1 MNKRAARILILFLV
15 FAASVG
21 VFTHLMSHETT
32 ENATDLDAASLPVL
46 YMKTADMT
54 VNRMYGYRQE
64 MNGVTTR
71 ENLTPL
77 PMDRSLTLEIDA
89 KGQKI
94 KNVTYTVESTD
105 GGALIEN
112 SVLKSFDE
120 DGSYLKADFQL
131 ETAILMNQEYT
142 LKLEVGYGDGQSA
155 WYYTRI
161 VQRNGVEVGDYLAYT
176 QMFAQTCLD
185 KTQAEAL
192 VPQLEPDETGDNSSF
207 LNVNIH
213 SSLDQI
219 SWGSLAPTIVQQ
231 PVKQIKEAN
240 ETTTSI
246 TQEYMISA
254 QDENGQTEYYTV
266 SEFYR
271 MRESDGEI
279 ILLDFERS
287 AQQIF
292 DPELGV
298 LTKSGIN
305 LGVTGED
312 TEYVTNTA
320 GDIVAFVVNG
330 DLWCY
335 NRSANKTIRVF
346 SFREN
351 GSMDEREQHG
361 EHDVNIVRVDD
372 AGDVTFV
379 VYGYMNRG
387 NHEGEVG
394 AAVYYYRAERNVA
407 TEEIFVPADIS
418 YEMLKKQLDRLSYV
432 NKQREMYLYLNE
444 NLCKVDIETGTTTVV
459 RESIPEDCFVVS
471 ESQESIAWMDADNA
485 SSAMNITVMNLESG
499 ETQRFAADDGQKIRA
514 LGFINED
521 FVYGMANDSDILKDI
536 SGNEVFAMHT
546 VRIVSIDGNVKK
558 EYHQDG
564 YYVTGVSIS
573 DGLLELDRVVRQENG
588 YADAPED
595 HIMNGEQQSQELVT
609 GRLATVDDRREQQF
623 LLEFSTSGKTQSLLT
638 LTPKYIYST
647 LRTDLTMSY
656 DTGSADLYYVYGK
669 GKLIAILSSPAEAV
683 QLADEN
689 VGVVLNSSQS
699 YVWERGNRQQGM
711 RLDETT
717 MPSGFQS
724 ASLDEN
730 VLKESLGDDYELLNL
745 TGCTREEILYMI
757 SSGYGVVVKTGENES
772 LLLTGYDIFG
782 NSWLYNPATGET
794 TALSDDDSDALFAQY
809 GNVFISYIKKVKIE

>member
-46 YMKTADMT
+46 YMKTADTT
-54 VNRMYGYRQE
+54 VNRMYGYLQE

-77 PMDRSLTLEIDA
+77 PTDRSLTLEIDA

-142 LKLEVGYGDGQSA
+142 LKLEVAYGNGQSA

-231 PVKQIKEAN
+231 PVQQIKEAN

-312 TEYVTNTA
+312 TKYVTNTA

-351 GSMDEREQHG
+351 GSMDDREQHG

-558 EYHQDG
+558 
-564 YYVTGVSIS
+564 SIT
-573 DGLLELDRVVRQENG
+573 RT
-588 YADAPED
+588 A
-595 HIMNGEQQSQELVT
+595 IM
-609 GRLATVDDRREQQF
+609 
-623 LLEFSTSGKTQSLLT
+623 
-638 LTPKYIYST
+638 
-647 LRTDLTMSY
+647 
-656 DTGSADLYYVYGK
+656 
-669 GKLIAILSSPAEAV
+669 
-683 QLADEN
+683 
-689 VGVVLNSSQS
+689 
-699 YVWERGNRQQGM
+699 
-711 RLDETT
+711 
-717 MPSGFQS
+717 
-724 ASLDEN
+724 
-730 VLKESLGDDYELLNL
+730 
-745 TGCTREEILYMI
+745 
-757 SSGYGVVVKTGENES
+757 
-772 LLLTGYDIFG
+772 
-782 NSWLYNPATGET
+782 
-794 TALSDDDSDALFAQY
+794 
-809 GNVFISYIKKVKIE
+809 

>member
-46 YMKTADMT
+46 YMKTADTT
-54 VNRMYGYRQE
+54 VNRMYGYLQE

-77 PMDRSLTLEIDA
+77 PTDRSLTLEIDA

-142 LKLEVGYGDGQSA
+142 LKLEVAYGNGQSA

-231 PVKQIKEAN
+231 PVQQIKEAN

-312 TEYVTNTA
+312 TKYVTNTA

-351 GSMDEREQHG
+351 GSMDDREQHG

-499 ETQRFAADDGQKIRA
+499 ETQRFAADDGQKIR
-514 LGFINED
+514 
-521 FVYGMANDSDILKDI
+521 
-536 SGNEVFAMHT
+536 
-546 VRIVSIDGNVKK
+546 
-558 EYHQDG
+558 
-564 YYVTGVSIS
+564 
-573 DGLLELDRVVRQENG
+573 DRKSVV
-588 YADAPED
+588 
-595 HIMNGEQQSQELVT
+595 
-609 GRLATVDDRREQQF
+609 
-623 LLEFSTSGKTQSLLT
+623 
-638 LTPKYIYST
+638 
-647 LRTDLTMSY
+647 
-656 DTGSADLYYVYGK
+656 
-669 GKLIAILSSPAEAV
+669 
-683 QLADEN
+683 
-689 VGVVLNSSQS
+689 
-699 YVWERGNRQQGM
+699 
-711 RLDETT
+711 
-717 MPSGFQS
+717 
-724 ASLDEN
+724 
-730 VLKESLGDDYELLNL
+730 
-745 TGCTREEILYMI
+745 
-757 SSGYGVVVKTGENES
+757 
-772 LLLTGYDIFG
+772 
-782 NSWLYNPATGET
+782 
-794 TALSDDDSDALFAQY
+794 
-809 GNVFISYIKKVKIE
+809 

>member
-1 MNKRAARILILFLV
+1 
-15 FAASVG
+15 
-21 VFTHLMSHETT
+21 
-32 ENATDLDAASLPVL
+32 
-46 YMKTADMT
+46 
-54 VNRMYGYRQE
+54 
-64 MNGVTTR
+64 
-71 ENLTPL
+71 
-77 PMDRSLTLEIDA
+77 
-89 KGQKI
+89 
-94 KNVTYTVESTD
+94 
-105 GGALIEN
+105 
-112 SVLKSFDE
+112 
-120 DGSYLKADFQL
+120 
-131 ETAILMNQEYT
+131 
-142 LKLEVGYGDGQSA
+142 
-155 WYYTRI
+155 
-161 VQRNGVEVGDYLAYT
+161 
-176 QMFAQTCLD
+176 
-185 KTQAEAL
+185 
-192 VPQLEPDETGDNSSF
+192 
-207 LNVNIH
+207 
-213 SSLDQI
+213 
-219 SWGSLAPTIVQQ
+219 
-231 PVKQIKEAN
+231 
-240 ETTTSI
+240 
-246 TQEYMISA
+246 MISA

-312 TEYVTNTA
+312 TKYVTNTA

-351 GSMDEREQHG
+351 GSMDDREQHG

-546 VRIVSIDGNVKK
+546 VRICQHRRNREKRVSPGR
-558 EYHQDG
+558 
-564 YYVTGVSIS
+564 
-573 DGLLELDRVVRQENG
+573 LLCDRRVDFGRPSG
-588 YADAPED
+588 AGPRGTPGKRLCGCAGGSHHD
-595 HIMNGEQQSQELVT
+595 GEQQSQELVT

-757 SSGYGVVVKTGENES
+757 SSGYGVVVKTGANES

-794 TALSDDDSDALFAQY
+794 TALSDDDSDALFAQN